1 MGYGFDRAEI
11 SRGYSVEKV
20 EEYTLQDLGG
30 LDATISG
37 AGDGVGPP
45 EPDFVWFGITERMKV
60 SLAIDGYPFGRRQQ
74 CVRIHVAQF
83 RIGNFSLLSFRC
95 RSPPRYFIINSE

>member
-1 MGYGFDRAEI
+1 MGYGFERAEE
-11 SRGYSVEKV
+11 SLGYSIEKV

-30 LDATISG
+30 LDKTISG

-60 SLAIDGYPFGRRQQ
+60 S
-74 CVRIHVAQF
+74 F
-83 RIGNFSLLSFRC
+83 R
-95 RSPPRYFIINSE
+95 